1 MKNMENRP
9 LTDAEKDEIAELAAD
24 KAYQRFYSVVGESV
38 VKKAVWI
45 LGAGSF
51 AIWVYFNGDIPK

>member
-1 MKNMENRP
+1 MKDRE
-9 LTDAEKDEIAELAAD
+9 LTDIEINKIAEIAAN

-45 LGAGSF
+45 LGAGAF
-51 AIWVYFNGDIPK
+51 AIWVYFSGDIPK

>member
-1 MKNMENRP
+1 MTDHK

-38 VKKAVWI
+38 VKKAVRV
-45 LGAGSF
+45 LGAGAV
-51 AIWVYFNGDIPK
+51 AIYMYFNGDLPK

>member
-1 MKNMENRP
+1 MKDRE
-9 LTDAEKDEIAELAAD
+9 LTDIEINKIAEIAAN

-45 LGAGSF
+45 LGAGAF

>member
-1 MKNMENRP
+1 MMSN

-24 KAYQRFYSVVGESV
+24 KAYQRFYAVVGESV

-45 LGAGSF
+45 LGAAAV
-51 AIWVYFNGDIPK
+51 AIWVYFSGDIPK

>member
-1 MKNMENRP
+1 MTDHK

-38 VKKAVWI
+38 VKKAVWV
-45 LGAGSF
+45 LGAGAV
-51 AIWVYFNGDIPK
+51 AIYMYFNGDLPK